1 MKFNNRQNKIVKDD
15 DGKVHWISRS
25 LAVVVVIILN
35 GEKVLLVKRGRRVK
49 QSGKWCN
56 PCGYLDWDETA
67 EECAVREIFE
77 ETGLD
82 ITKCKIVKNFMDK
95 PYEIITHPGNNN
107 KQDVA
112 IHFGALIESDI
123 EPFIT
128 TKYAEPGE
136 SDDVKWVDLKDLNN
150 YRFAFN
156 HNERIEKFLNLIK

>member
-1 MKFNNRQNKIVKDD
+1 MNFKNRQNKIVKDEE
-15 DGKVHWISRS
+15 GKVHWISRS

-35 GEKVLLVKRGRRVK
+35 NEKVLLVKRGKRVK

-67 EECAVREIFE
+67 EECVIREVFE

-82 ITKCKIVKNFMDK
+82 ITKCNIKKNLLDK

-107 KQDVA
+107 KQDIA
-112 IHFGALIESDI
+112 LHFGCLIESDV

-128 TKYAEPGE
+128 TKYAEVGE
-136 SDDVKWVDLKDLNN
+136 SDDVRWVSLDEVKD

-156 HNERIEKFLNLIK
+156 HDDRIRKFLDLIK